1 MAKNPSSVWYWND
14 WLLDPGVR
22 MCSMA
27 ARGFWLEMLAIA
39 AAATPYGHVVINGAP
54 CSICDLATATN
65 QRKQDVSR
73 WIRELEKRG
82 VFSRTEDGTIFCRR
96 MVREAE
102 ARREKASHRGKA
114 RPPKVAHP
122 QRDTNQPDLLDNS
135 SPKTEK
141 FTDSDSDSIAV
152 SQTHSPIVK
161 SLPESLDAARAT
173 EAEESEG
180 DKNDKRRSEEARC
193 ARPRLPSPE
202 RIIDDY
208 RRVPPPTAGP
218 QLRLLKRCWQLR
230 HMRRS
235 TYQRHGADLEA
246 AADEV
251 VFLERM
257 AGHLTD
263 WKSRS
268 PEDRARYD
276 ALVAAGAARRPI
288 KPPPSTPLSRER
300 QEAVEKIAINGW
312 IKPQAH
318 LSHLRW
324 SAMTGT
330 WQ

>member
-14 WLLDPGVR
+14 WALDPAVR
-22 MCSMA
+22 LCSMA
-27 ARGFWLEMLAIA
+27 ARGMWMEMLAIA
-39 AAATPYGHVVINGAP
+39 AAATPYGHVQVGDKP
-54 CSICDLATATN
+54 CSPDDLAQLTG

-73 WIRELEKRG
+73 WVRELETNG

-96 MVREAE
+96 MVRETE
-102 ARREKASHRGKA
+102 QRQNKRKKAKVVRPASNGK
-114 RPPKVAHP
+114 
-122 QRDTNQPDLLDNS
+122 QPDLLDN
-135 SPKTEK
+135 PALKPEK
-141 FTDSDSDSIAV
+141 QAESDTPPDSIGSVAT
-152 SQTHSPIVK
+152 SQTRDPIVK
-161 SLPESLDAARAT
+161 PLPESLNAARAT
-173 EAEESEG
+173 ETEESKEG
-180 DKNDKRRSEEARC
+180 KNDKGGPEEARC
-193 ARPRLPSPE
+193 ARPAHLPSPE

-235 TYQRHGADLEA
+235 SYQRHGADLEA

>member
-135 SPKTEK
+135 SRKTEK
-141 FTDSDSDSIAV
+141 FTDSDSDSVAV
-152 SQTHSPIVK
+152 SQDSPSTSK
-161 SLPESLDAARAT
+161 PLPESLDAPRARPESSEKHGKGNPEEGRCAPLEEQKETSPGRNGSDTRSPARA
-173 EAEESEG
+173 G
-180 DKNDKRRSEEARC
+180 K
-193 ARPRLPSPE
+193 PSALKAKI
-202 RIIDDY
+202 R
-208 RRVPPPTAGP
+208 A
-218 QLRLLKRCWQLR
+218 QLQQK
-230 HMRRS
+230 H
-235 TYQRHGADLEA
+235 
-246 AADEV
+246 
-251 VFLERM
+251 
-257 AGHLTD
+257 
-263 WKSRS
+263 
-268 PEDRARYD
+268 ARYLQARRRPD
-276 ALVAAGAARRPI
+276 ELAAYWAAMVDDDPAVAQRAFDDTDRRMRAAGWDDMRAWKRENGIAA
-288 KPPPSTPLSRER
+288 
-300 QEAVEKIAINGW
+300 
-312 IKPQAH
+312 
-318 LSHLRW
+318 
-324 SAMTGT
+324 
-330 WQ
+330 

>member
-135 SPKTEK
+135 SRKTEK
-141 FTDSDSDSIAV
+141 FTDSDSDSVAV
-152 SQTHSPIVK
+152 SQDSPSTSK
-161 SLPESLDAARAT
+161 PLPESLDAPRARP
-173 EAEESEG
+173 ESSEKHGKGNPEG
-180 DKNDKRRSEEARC
+180 GRC
-193 ARPRLPSPE
+193 APLDRPPKSPALKAKI
-202 RIIDDY
+202 R
-208 RRVPPPTAGP
+208 A
-218 QLRLLKRCWQLR
+218 QLQQK
-230 HMRRS
+230 H
-235 TYQRHGADLEA
+235 
-246 AADEV
+246 
-251 VFLERM
+251 
-257 AGHLTD
+257 
-263 WKSRS
+263 
-268 PEDRARYD
+268 ARY
-276 ALVAAGAARRPI
+276 LQARRRPEELAAYWAAMVDDDPAVAQRALDDTDRRMRGARWDDMRAW
-288 KPPPSTPLSRER
+288 KRE
-300 QEAVEKIAINGW
+300 QGIGA
-312 IKPQAH
+312 
-318 LSHLRW
+318 
-324 SAMTGT
+324 
-330 WQ
+330 